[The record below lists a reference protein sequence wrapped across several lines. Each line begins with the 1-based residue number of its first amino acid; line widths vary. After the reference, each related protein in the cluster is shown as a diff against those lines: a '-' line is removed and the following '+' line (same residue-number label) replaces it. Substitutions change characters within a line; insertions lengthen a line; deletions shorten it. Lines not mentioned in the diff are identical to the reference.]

1 MHIMRKKYFSL
12 LSQTKKISF
21 VLILII
27 LTVLFTN
34 CKKDPIKGYDFYYE
48 APPQLNIK
56 SVTAVIKNCEPP
68 YPVTYYQVTENKLG
82 NVSYFWDFGDGTT
95 STDQNP
101 TRIYPTLGNYQVTF
115 IVKNELGSDT
125 FLLPMPQLNQAS
137 IPVQAG
143 FSFSHF
149 NNNNFAPNKV
159 IFKNTSNGANQFMW
173 TFGDGNQ
180 SNNDEPQHV
189 FNNPGTYTVKL
200 RGTCSNNDFNE
211 YTQTIFVT
219 NPPQRVFIDSI
230 NLMLPSNF
238 KNDNIFIELWHN
250 TNFVGRTRT
259 IKPSSYPIK
268 FRRPGD
274 FINGWYF
281 FDFVQFTSNE
291 IFKFV
296 IFRDAG
302 SEVPPVFIHEL
313 VLAPVDI
320 KNNFYPRVYSNIR
333 TVPALNDV
341 FIDLYI
347 NY

>member
-1 MHIMRKKYFSL
+1 MGKSKVYFFSRVRSL
-12 LSQTKKISF
+12 SLIVMVVFLSVVFS
-21 VLILII
+21 
-27 LTVLFTN
+27 N

-48 APPQLNIK
+48 APPQLKIK
-56 SVTAVIKNCEPP
+56 SVNAVIKNCEPP

-82 NVSYFWDFGDGTT
+82 NVRYFWDFGDGTT

-101 TRIYPTLGNYQVTF
+101 TRIYSTPGDYTVTL
-115 IVKNELGSDT
+115 IVKNELGADT
-125 FLLPMPQLNQAS
+125 FRLPMPELNQAS

-143 FSFSHF
+143 FTFTHF
-149 NNNNFAPNKV
+149 NNNNYAPNKV

-189 FNNPGTYTVKL
+189 FNNPGTYIVKL
-200 RGTCSNNDFNE
+200 RGTCTNNDFNE
-211 YTQTIFVT
+211 YTQTIFVS
-219 NPPQRVFIDSI
+219 NPPQRVFIDSL
-230 NLMLPSNF
+230 NLMLPSTY
-238 KNDNIFIELWHN
+238 KNNSIFIELWHN
-250 TNFVGRTRT
+250 TNFVGRTRV
-259 IKPSSYPIK
+259 IRPSSYPVK
-268 FRRPGD
+268 FRRSGD
-274 FINGWYF
+274 FLNGWNF
-281 FDFVQFTSNE
+281 FDYVQFTSNE

-296 IFRDAG
+296 VYRDAG
-302 SEVPPVFIHEL
+302 SDVPPVFLHEI

-341 FIDLYI
+341 FIDLYL